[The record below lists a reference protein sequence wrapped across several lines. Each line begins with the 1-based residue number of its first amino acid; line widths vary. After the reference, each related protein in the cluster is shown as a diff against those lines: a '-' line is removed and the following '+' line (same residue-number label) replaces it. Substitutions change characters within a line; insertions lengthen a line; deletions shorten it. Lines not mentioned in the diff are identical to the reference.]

1 MGTAPQQPLSRP
13 LSRPLAWLGLT
24 EAQAGLWYAQR
35 LDPENPVFNTGQ
47 FIALHGRLDLDAFR
61 AALSQAVA
69 EAEALCLRFEE
80 REGQP
85 AQAVDPAL
93 RPEVEVID
101 LSGIPEG
108 EAKARAAMRRDMD
121 TPRGLKGEPLA
132 AERIYRLG
140 PERHLWYQRVHHLA
154 VDAFGTELITRR
166 TAALY
171 AARLGGPEAGAP
183 PPGLEAALGEDAVY
197 RASPKREADAAYWRE
212 AMVGLGEV
220 ASLVPG
226 ATPSGH
232 HAIRLAHAVENG
244 VVERLRARAEA
255 TSLPWPDILSALI
268 GAYVRRHAGG
278 GEVAIGLGFMSRLGS
293 PAARLPCMLMNV
305 LPVRLPVPEEAPI
318 DEFLL
323 AAARRFAKA
332 RRHGRYRGEQ
342 IRRDLHRVGGRSGAG
357 GRLYGALVNILPF
370 EEAPDFPGLATEI
383 EILGTGPVDDITITL
398 RGDARPSR
406 LRLELEANPAL
417 YDTAA
422 LTAHAER
429 LVHFLGAALDAER
442 LSDVPTATPAEAGW
456 ALRTLNATAHPVP
469 DTTLVALIERQ
480 MAATP
485 DAVAL
490 EGEGERLT
498 YAGLERRS
506 RALALELRARGAGPG
521 RIVAVALERSLAL
534 EVALVAILRA
544 GAAYLPLDLSH
555 PPARIARILASA
567 QPLLALAPAGAVDG
581 LTCLPPESWAPDSEA
596 PLPPGPGPGDL
607 AYLLYTSG
615 STGEPKGVMVEH
627 RAIVNRLE
635 WMRQHYGFGPGDR
648 ILQKTPMTFDVSV
661 WEFFLPPLA
670 GATLVMAP
678 PGAHK
683 DPAAL
688 AALIRGA
695 GITTAH
701 FVPSMLAAFLAEP
714 TARGLSL
721 ARVFCS
727 GEALPPELRDRFHA
741 TLRSELHNLYGPT
754 EAAVDV
760 SHWPAGPADQSRPVP
775 IGWPVWNTRL
785 YVLDEALRPLPP
797 GVAGQLF
804 IAGRQLARGYL
815 GRDDL
820 TEAAFIPD
828 PFHPGE
834 RMYRTGDLASL
845 RPDGAILFHGR
856 ADDQVK
862 LRGLRIELGEIEA
875 ALATA
880 PGVAQGRVVAREDR
894 PGDQRLV
901 AYLVPGEG
909 YAAEAVRAHVAARV
923 PDYMLP
929 SAFVALE
936 ALPVNSSGKLDRR
949 ALPAPDYGA
958 GADAASGREPA
969 TETER
974 RLAAL
979 FAEALG
985 LVRVGAEDDFFALG
999 GHSLLAVE
1007 LTLRIREEWGWDPGL
1022 GAIFEHPDVAG
1033 LARLIDAGA
1042 QVADT
1047 GLGPLIRL
1055 SDGDPSLP
1063 PLFVVHPAGG
1073 IAWCYGAL
1081 ARALAP
1087 RRVVYGLQAPALDV
1101 SQPLPESLEA
1111 LAADYAARI
1120 LAIHPDGVVHLLG
1133 WSVGGIIA
1141 QAMAVRLRAL
1151 GHPVGLVALLDAYP
1165 ADVWRDQPD
1174 PGPEGGLRALL
1185 AIAGHDPE
1193 RLPPGLVLTREAVT
1207 AFLRRG
1213 DSPLGRLPEA
1223 ALDGVV
1229 RVVQSNNR
1237 LVRGHVH
1244 GRFDGRLTHFRAA
1257 RDHRARPEIRPDLWR
1272 PYAARLEVLD
1282 MPALHQELVGERIV
1296 ARIAPLLAERMARFE
1311 TEGGSECAAAE

>member
-1 MGTAPQQPLSRP
+1 MGTAPQQPLS
-13 LSRPLAWLGLT
+13 WLGLT

-35 LDPENPVFNTGQ
+35 LDPGNPVFNTGQ
-47 FIALHGRLDLDAFR
+47 FITLRGKLDLGAFR

-80 REGQP
+80 RGGQP
-85 AQAVDPAL
+85 VQAIDPRL
-93 RPEVEVID
+93 RPRVEVID
-101 LSGIPEG
+101 LSADPEG

-121 TPRGLKGEPLA
+121 TPRGLKGEALA

-171 AARLGGPEAGAP
+171 AERLGGPEAGSP
-183 PPGLEAALGEDAVY
+183 PPGLEAALGEDAAY
-197 RASPKREADAAYWRE
+197 RASPKREADAAHWRE
-212 AMVGLGEV
+212 AMAGLGEV

-226 ATPSGH
+226 AAPSGR
-232 HAIRLAHAVENG
+232 HAIRLAHAVESG
-244 VVERLRARAEA
+244 VAERLRARAEA
-255 TSLPWPDILSALI
+255 TALPWPDILSALI

-305 LPVRLPVPEEAPI
+305 LPVRLPVPEEAPLG
-318 DEFLL
+318 EFLV
-323 AAARRFAKA
+323 AAAKRFARA

-342 IRRDLHRVGGRSGAG
+342 IRRDLHRVGGRGGAG

-398 RGDARPSR
+398 RGDARASR

-417 YDTAA
+417 YDAAA
-422 LTAHAER
+422 LAVHAER
-429 LVHFLGAALDAER
+429 LLHFLGAALAAQR
-442 LSDVPTATPAEAGW
+442 LADVPTATPAEAKW

-469 DTTLVALIERQ
+469 DTTLAALIEQR
-480 MAATP
+480 MAGTP
-485 DAVAL
+485 GAIAL
-490 EGEGERLT
+490 EGEGRRLT
-498 YAGLERRS
+498 YAELERRS

-521 RIVAVALERSLAL
+521 SIVAVALDRSLAL
-534 EVALVAILRA
+534 EIALVAILRA

-567 QPLLALAPAGAVDG
+567 QPVLALAPPGQPALAG
-581 LTCLPPESWAPDSEA
+581 LPCLPPESWQLDSEA
-596 PLPPGPGPGDL
+596 SLPPGPEPGDL

-635 WMRQHYGFGPGDR
+635 WMRRHYGFGPGDR
-648 ILQKTPMTFDVSV
+648 VLQKTPMTFDVSV
-661 WEFFLPPLA
+661 WEFFLPLLS

-688 AALIRGA
+688 AALIRDG

-714 TARGLSL
+714 AARGLSL

-741 TLRSELHNLYGPT
+741 TLRAELHNLYGPT

-760 SHWPAGPADQSRPVP
+760 SFWPAGPEDRSRPVP
-775 IGWPVWNTRL
+775 IGFPVWNTRL
-785 YVLDEALRPLPP
+785 YVLDEALRPLPA
-797 GVAGQLF
+797 GVAGPLF

-834 RMYRTGDLASL
+834 RIYRTGDLASL

-901 AYLVPGEG
+901 AYLVPGPG
-909 YAAEAVRAHVAARV
+909 YAPEAVRAHVAARV

-936 ALPVNSSGKLDRR
+936 CLPVNGSGKLDRR
-949 ALPAPDYGA
+949 ALPAPDYGGEA
-958 GADAASGREPA
+958 GREPA

-985 LVRVGAEDDFFALG
+985 LPRVGAEDDFFALG

-1007 LTLRIREEWGWDPGL
+1007 MTLRIREEWGWDPGL

-1033 LARLIDAGA
+1033 LARVIDEGA
-1042 QVADT
+1042 RVADT

-1055 SDGDPSLP
+1055 SDGDPALP

-1073 IAWCYGAL
+1073 ISWCYGSL
-1081 ARALAP
+1081 ARALSP
-1087 RRVVYGLQAPALDV
+1087 RRVVYGLQAPALDM
-1101 SQPLPESLEA
+1101 SQPLPESLDA

-1120 LAIHPDGVVHLLG
+1120 LAVRPDEGEKGVVHLLG

-1193 RLPPGLVLTREAVT
+1193 RLPPGLASDGALTRDAVT
-1207 AFLRRG
+1207 AFLRQG

-1229 RVVQSNNR
+1229 RVVQANNR
-1237 LVRGHVH
+1237 LVRGHRH
-1244 GRFDGRLTHFRAA
+1244 GRFDGRLTHIRAA
-1257 RDHRARPEIRPDLWR
+1257 RDHGDRPEIRPDLWR

-1282 MPALHQELVGERIV
+1282 MPALHQELVGGRIV
-1296 ARIAPLLAERMARFE
+1296 AQLAPLLAERMAGFE
-1311 TEGGSECAAAE
+1311 TGGESGCAAAE

>member
-1 MGTAPQQPLSRP
+1 MGTAPQPPLS
-13 LSRPLAWLGLT
+13 WLGLT

-35 LDPENPVFNTGQ
+35 LDPQNPVFNTGQ
-47 FIALHGRLDLDAFR
+47 FIALHGKLDLGAFR

-69 EAEALCLRFEE
+69 ESEALCLRFEE
-80 REGQP
+80 RDGQP
-85 AQAVDPAL
+85 VQAIDPAL
-93 RPEVEVID
+93 RPEVKVID
-101 LSGIPEG
+101 LSGDPEG
-108 EAKARAAMRRDMD
+108 EAKARAAMRHDMD
-121 TPRGLKGEPLA
+121 TPRGLKGEALA

-171 AARLGGPEAGAP
+171 AERLGGPEAGSP

-197 RASPKREADAAYWRE
+197 RASPRREADAAYWRE
-212 AMVGLGEV
+212 AMAGLGEV

-226 ATPSGH
+226 AAPSGH
-232 HAIRLAHAVENG
+232 HAIRLARAVEGG
-244 VVERLRARAEA
+244 VVERLRARAEV

-268 GAYVRRHAGG
+268 GAYLRRHAGG
-278 GEVAIGLGFMSRLGS
+278 GEAAIGLGFMSRLGS

-305 LPVRLPVPEEAPI
+305 LPVRLPVPEDAPL
-318 DEFLL
+318 DEFL
-323 AAARRFAKA
+323 AASAKRFAKA

-342 IRRDLHRVGGRSGAG
+342 IRRDLGRIGAG
-357 GRLYGALVNILPF
+357 RRLYGALVNILPF

-398 RGDARPSR
+398 RGDARASR

-417 YDTAA
+417 YDEAA
-422 LTAHAER
+422 LAAHAER
-429 LVHFLGAALDAER
+429 LVHFLGAALGADKLA
-442 LSDVPTATPAEAGW
+442 DVPTATPAEAAW
-456 ALRTLNATAHPVP
+456 ALRTLNATAHLVP
-469 DTTLVALIERQ
+469 DTTLAALIERR
-480 MAATP
+480 MAETP
-485 DAVAL
+485 GAIAL
-490 EGEGERLT
+490 EGEGRRLT
-498 YAGLERRS
+498 YAELERRS

-521 RIVAVALERSLAL
+521 RVVAVALERSLAL
-534 EVALVAILRA
+534 EIALVAILRA

-567 QPLLALAPAGAVDG
+567 QPVLALAPPGQPALEG
-581 LTCLPPESWAPDSEA
+581 LACLPPESWHLDSEA
-596 PLPPGPGPGDL
+596 SLPPGPEPGDL

-615 STGEPKGVMVEH
+615 STGEPKGVMVGH

-661 WEFFLPPLA
+661 WEFFLPLLS

-688 AALIRGA
+688 AALIRYG

-714 TARGLSL
+714 TARGLSP

-760 SHWPAGPADQSRPVP
+760 SFWPAGPEDRSRPVP
-775 IGWPVWNTRL
+775 IGFPVWNTRL
-785 YVLDEALRPLPP
+785 YVLDESLRPLPP
-797 GVAGQLF
+797 GVTGQLF
-804 IAGRQLARGYL
+804 IAGRQLACGYL

-820 TEAAFIPD
+820 TEGAFLPD

-845 RPDGAILFHGR
+845 RADGAILFHGR

-875 ALATA
+875 VLATA

-894 PGDQRLV
+894 PGDRRLV

-929 SAFVALE
+929 AAFVALE
-936 ALPVNSSGKLDRR
+936 ALPVNASGKLDRR
-949 ALPAPDYGA
+949 ALPAPDYG
-958 GADAASGREPA
+958 GETGREPV

-985 LVRVGAEDDFFALG
+985 LPRVGAEDDFFALG

-1007 LTLRIREEWGWDPGL
+1007 MTLRIREEWGWDPGL
-1022 GAIFEHPDVAG
+1022 GAIFEHPAVAA
-1033 LARLIDAGA
+1033 LARVIDEGA
-1042 QVADT
+1042 RVADT

-1055 SDGDPSLP
+1055 SDGDPALP

-1073 IAWCYGAL
+1073 ISWCYGTL
-1081 ARALAP
+1081 ARALSP
-1087 RRVVYGLQAPALDV
+1087 RRVVYGLQAPALEA
-1101 SQPLPESLEA
+1101 SQPPPESLDA
-1111 LAADYAARI
+1111 LAADYVARI
-1120 LAIHPDGVVHLLG
+1120 LAVQPAEGEEGVVHLLG

-1207 AFLRRG
+1207 EFLRRG

-1244 GRFDGRLTHFRAA
+1244 GRFDGRLTHVRAA
-1257 RDHRARPEIRPDLWR
+1257 RDHQARPEIRPDLWR
-1272 PYAARLEVLD
+1272 PYATRLEVLD

-1311 TEGGSECAAAE
+1311 TEGGSGCAAAE

>member
-1 MGTAPQQPLSRP
+1 MSMGLQ
-13 LSRPLAWLGLT
+13 WLGLT

-47 FIALHGRLDLDAFR
+47 FIALRGKLDLDAFR

-69 EAEALCLRFEE
+69 EAGALCLRFEE
-80 REGQP
+80 RDGQP

-101 LSGIPEG
+101 LSGDPEG

-171 AARLGGPEAGAP
+171 AERLGGPEAGPP

-212 AMVGLGEV
+212 AMAGLGEV
-220 ASLVPG
+220 ASLAPG
-226 ATPSGH
+226 AAASGH
-232 HAIRLAHAVENG
+232 RAIRLARVVEG
-244 VVERLRARAEA
+244 RVAERLRARAEA

-278 GEVAIGLGFMSRLGS
+278 PMGSEEAAIGLGFMSRLGS

-305 LPVRLPVPEEAPI
+305 LPLRLPVPEEAPL

-323 AAARRFAKA
+323 AAAKRFARA

-342 IRRDLHRVGGRSGAG
+342 IRRDLHRVGGRGGAG
-357 GRLYGALVNILPF
+357 RRLYGALVNILPF
-370 EEAPDFPGLATEI
+370 EETPDFPGLATEI

-398 RGDARPSR
+398 RGDARASR

-417 YDTAA
+417 YDAAA
-422 LTAHAER
+422 LAAHAER

-442 LSDVPTATPAEAGW
+442 LADVPTATPAEAAW

-469 DTTLVALIERQ
+469 DTTLAALIERQ
-480 MAATP
+480 MAGTP

-490 EGEGERLT
+490 EADGERLT
-498 YAGLERRS
+498 YAELERRS

-567 QPLLALAPAGAVDG
+567 QPALVLAHAGTLEGLA
-581 LTCLPPESWAPDSEA
+581 CLPPESWRLDSEA
-596 PLPPGPGPGDL
+596 TLPSGPEPGDL

-635 WMRQHYGFGPGDR
+635 WMRRHYGFGPGDR

-661 WEFFLPPLA
+661 WEFFLPLLS
-670 GATLVMAP
+670 GGTLVMAP

-688 AALIRGA
+688 AALIRDG

-714 TARGLSL
+714 AARGLSP

-760 SHWPAGPADQSRPVP
+760 SYWPAGPEDRSRPVP
-775 IGWPVWNTRL
+775 IGFPVWNTRL

-820 TEAAFIPD
+820 TERAFIPD

-936 ALPVNSSGKLDRR
+936 SLPVNSSGKLDRR
-949 ALPAPDYGA
+949 ALPAPDYGRE
-958 GADAASGREPA
+958 AASGTGREPA

-985 LVRVGAEDDFFALG
+985 LPRVGAEDDFFALG

-1022 GAIFEHPDVAG
+1022 GAVFEHPDVAG

-1042 QVADT
+1042 RVADTGANT

-1055 SDGDPSLP
+1055 SDGDPALP

-1073 IAWCYGAL
+1073 LSWCYGTL
-1081 ARALAP
+1081 ARALSP
-1087 RRVVYGLQAPALDV
+1087 RRVVYGIQAPALDL
-1101 SQPLPESLEA
+1101 SRPLPESLEA
-1111 LAADYAARI
+1111 LAADYVARI
-1120 LAIHPDGVVHLLG
+1120 LAVHPEGVVHLLG

-1193 RLPPGLVLTREAVT
+1193 RLPPGLDLTREAVT
-1207 AFLRRG
+1207 AFLRQG

-1244 GRFDGRLTHFRAA
+1244 GRFDGRLTHIRAA
-1257 RDHRARPEIRPDLWR
+1257 RDHQARPEIRPDLWR
-1272 PYAARLEVLD
+1272 PYAAWLEVLD

-1296 ARIAPLLAERMARFE
+1296 AQIAPLLAGRMARFE
-1311 TEGGSECAAAE
+1311 AGGESGCAAAE